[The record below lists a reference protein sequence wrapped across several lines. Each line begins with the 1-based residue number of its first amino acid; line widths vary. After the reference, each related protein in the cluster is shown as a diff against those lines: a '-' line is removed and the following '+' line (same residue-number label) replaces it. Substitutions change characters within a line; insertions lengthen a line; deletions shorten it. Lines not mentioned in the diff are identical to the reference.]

1 MEWRTARFGR
11 LTARALRQC
20 HTRYVLPAPV
30 LRRQNTRARRARGK
44 PFHLLLKPVFNG
56 DGVAEAMLNLDVII
70 DADAMSVACPLR
82 VIRDWLEPAAGPAM
96 SVVPPKAVVKS
107 GQWRVPI

>member
-1 MEWRTARFGR
+1 MEWRTARFGG

-70 DADAMSVACPLR
+70 DADAMSVAWSAQGR
-82 VIRDWLEPAAGPAM
+82 VSRASPGVGRCATVREMKEGPSGSAIRC
-96 SVVPPKAVVKS
+96 
-107 GQWRVPI
+107 

>member
-82 VIRDWLEPAAGPAM
+82 V
-96 SVVPPKAVVKS
+96 
-107 GQWRVPI
+107 